1 MSEIKVENSLNSNI
15 LTKVEKYQNIS
26 LKLKDLK
33 NLIKGEQKE
42 DDNKTKIFE
51 YVLYPDFINLNKIK
65 DKIYELFNV
74 KNNEELYVFLF
85 EEINQLFE
93 KDKSIRNSMEEIS
106 LRGHFYKILE
116 YLNYFICYS
125 LIYFPNNNEN
135 HNKAFECFNKWIVYD
150 NAITKSIL
158 YSYINIFNL
167 KDLLFDFY
175 ALKRDILLSI
185 SDSNRILFLI
195 SILNM
200 ENIFPFKYIIKI
212 KNKNSSFIQKI
223 CAYELYRTY
232 NNSLKEI
239 YNLTDYLISLKVN
252 WIEPTIIEKILNDKE
267 IKDKLDNHIKII
279 LIENLMINYSL
290 VKDNEKNKEKEFIS
304 YFRVLSK
311 YINIISKNYF
321 IDWSIINKIFKS
333 YIDNK
338 EYDKSI
344 NFINGIQDINIIN
357 KYINNKL
364 IDTLIS
370 SVPLGKSLLISNL
383 IKNNKGLINYLLNT
397 NMTKNGIKLIKALQ
411 LNRNDYDEIFDEI
424 SMNNFFQY
432 KISICI
438 DNSFDILIDYS
449 LINELSY
456 NKVIYKL
463 LKRYQNQNTSDN
475 SNISK
480 DKLISL
486 KEEEDEENRH
496 NINIFDFDNL
506 NKFFLNEYKEKNKKI
521 NDEKNS
527 KNLLKEI
534 DKEKIL
540 TLIHFGKI
548 KNYNISQNNEILL
561 QKIFGDISL
570 INYILDYNKYIPEDK
585 YEPHDS
591 TCISINIKKQKIAF
605 IDNVKSLN
613 DNYNF
618 FKKSKYIGIDS
629 EWRQSFYANNKENAS
644 ILQLSNYSERNIMII
659 DLLKMENDKEFA
671 DLFEKYFKDKTFI
684 GYAFNNSD
692 IDQFSER
699 LQKMFKQCTIID
711 LIDIYQHKYLE
722 KAPSLKELCLQ
733 FLGNKLCKYEQCS
746 NWENRPLKKRQLH
759 YAALD
764 AIVCISLYKKLS
776 DNE

>member
-15 LTKVEKYQNIS
+15 LTKIEKYQNIS

-125 LIYFPNNNEN
+125 VIYFPDNNEN

-167 KDLLFDFY
+167 KDLLFDYY

-185 SDSNRILFLI
+185 SDCNRILFLI

-267 IKDKLDNHIKII
+267 IKDKLDNHIKIM

-304 YFRVLSK
+304 YYRVLSK

-370 SVPLGKSLLISNL
+370 SIPLGKSLLISNL

-397 NMTKNGIKLIKALQ
+397 NMTNNGIKLIKALQ
-411 LNRNDYDEIFDEI
+411 LNRNDYDEVFDEI

-506 NKFFLNEYKEKNKKI
+506 NKFFLNENKKI
-521 NDEKNS
+521 NEEKKS
-527 KNLLKEI
+527 KIILNGI

-570 INYILDYNKYIPEDK
+570 KNYILDYNKYIPEDK